1 MSKVPAASKK
11 QSTILAGVVSVLLFF
26 AAMSTPPF
34 FTLFCVLFYYTK
46 HTGFRNSN
54 FMKALMKK
62 MPNEREK
69 VIKKPVIKAI
79 IEKNTEHE
87 KQNQVNVGNGAV
99 HKKQTEKHAGG
110 KSRMK
115 KDFR

>member
-1 MSKVPAASKK
+1 M
-11 QSTILAGVVSVLLFF
+11 
-26 AAMSTPPF
+26 
-34 FTLFCVLFYYTK
+34 
-46 HTGFRNSN
+46 GFRNSN